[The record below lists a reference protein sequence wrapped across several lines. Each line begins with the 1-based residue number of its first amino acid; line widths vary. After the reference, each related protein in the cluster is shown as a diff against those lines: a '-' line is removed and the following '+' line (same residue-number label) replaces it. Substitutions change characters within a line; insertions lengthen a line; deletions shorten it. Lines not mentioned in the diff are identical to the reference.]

1 MGFLGRIGN
10 SFIGALIGLV
20 VLPVSV
26 LLLGWNEYR
35 TVQRSHGIAEAK
47 SVVVSIPDANEVA
60 ADLNDKLVHLT
71 GLATTEEILRDPQFA
86 VEEVGIH
93 LARRVEMYQWVE
105 DKRTTGTG
113 NNRKTEYD
121 YELKWESGRVDSSR
135 FEEPSAHLNPDLG
148 IPETSVTADD
158 VHIGRYQLSDPLK
171 HEMDDYIPVFI
182 VEDQVLEDLPEDQ
195 WDQLVVRNNEL
206 FWSATAPNP
215 DQPELGDLRIRF
227 EVVRPAEV
235 SLVAKLQGDKFSEY
249 RTSNNEPFERL
260 YLGAFSAEQV
270 MEKLTQENTLMAWL
284 LRIMG
289 TGMSVVGFWMILG
302 PIRSITSFIPV
313 LAQLTGGLVFVVS
326 LLMGTIISLTVI
338 AVAWIAVR
346 PLLGIGLLVIV
357 FGAVFLV
364 VRIFMGRKR
373 MSQDEEDMV
382 MANPV

>member
-10 SFIGALIGLV
+10 SFVGALIGLFL
-20 VLPVSV
+20 LPISV
-26 LLLGWNEYR
+26 LMLGWNEYR

-60 ADLNDKLVHLT
+60 PDLNDKLVHLS

-105 DKRTTGTG
+105 DKRTTGKG
-113 NNRKTEYD
+113 DNRKTEYYYD
-121 YELKWESGRVDSSR
+121 LEWHEGALDSSR
-135 FEEPSAHLNPDLG
+135 FENPQGHENPDLRYA
-148 IPETSVTADD
+148 ETSVTADD
-158 VHIGRYQLSDPLK
+158 VHIGKYRLSDPLK
-171 HEMDDYIPVFI
+171 RSMNRYVTVSIN
-182 VEDQVLEDLPEDQ
+182 EDRLLEELPEDQ
-195 WDQLVVRNNEL
+195 WDQYLVRNNQL
-206 FWSATAPNP
+206 FWSETSPNP
-215 DQPELGDLRIRF
+215 ESPELGDLRIRF
-227 EVVRPAEV
+227 EVVRPADV
-235 SLVAKLQGDKFSEY
+235 SLVAKLQGDRFTEY

-270 MEKLTQENTLMAWL
+270 MEKLTLENTFMAWL
-284 LRIMG
+284 LRIIG
-289 TGMSVVGFWMILG
+289 TGMCIVGFWMVLG

-357 FGAVFLV
+357 FAAGFLV

-373 MSQDEEDMV
+373 VEVEEDLV
-382 MANPV
+382 AATPV

>member
-10 SFIGALIGLV
+10 SFVGALIGLV
-20 VLPVSV
+20 LLPVSV

-47 SVVVSIPDANEVA
+47 SVVVSIPSADQIAE
-60 ADLNDKLVHLT
+60 DLNDKLVHLT
-71 GLATTEEILRDPQFA
+71 GLATTEETLRDPQFA

-105 DKRTTGTG
+105 DKRTTGSGSSRRT
-113 NNRKTEYD
+113 TYD

-135 FEEPSAHLNPDLG
+135 FEEASFHANPELRV
-148 IPETSVTADD
+148 PETTVTADH
-158 VHIGRYQLSDPLK
+158 VHIGKYRLSDPLK
-171 HEMDDYIPVFI
+171 LEMDRYEPVSI
-182 VEDQVLEDLPEDQ
+182 TEDQLLEDLPEDQ
-195 WDQLVVRNNEL
+195 WDQYLVRGNEL
-206 FWSATAPNP
+206 FWSEIAPNP

-235 SLVAKLQGDKFSEY
+235 SLVAKLQGDKFTEY

-270 MEKLTQENTLMAWL
+270 MEKLTQENTFMAWL

-289 TGMSVVGFWMILG
+289 TGTCVVGFWMILG

-357 FGAVFLV
+357 LVAAFLV

-373 MSQDEEDMV
+373 VSEEEDLV
-382 MANPV
+382 AANPV